1 MNKKIITA
9 FLILFMLLFAFS
21 FQRFIFTY
29 HFSSADV
36 KKNISYLSSDVFKG
50 RMAGTFENVAASS
63 YIKSQFESSGIV
75 PLSSTYYEN
84 FNVVYPEK
92 IDGLPYL
99 RILNK
104 SGEVIKS
111 FEYNKDFK
119 EDTLSF
125 KQNHISFSKASAT
138 NINNDFIKILSGN
151 NICVFYAPTDNKLA
165 FRSSF
170 DANSK
175 IALLIAVK
183 KDVLNT
189 IKDYLSKDNN
199 VDCFIPYKENTA
211 NIHNVVGFISGRD
224 SSLAPIVISAHFDH
238 MGQDFSG
245 NIYSGA
251 LDNASGISFV
261 MEMSKYIKSLGIPDR
276 NIIFVGF
283 NAEEYGFK
291 GSSAFA
297 KTYYSK
303 IKGGKIFN
311 FDMIGG
317 SSSVPLSIM
326 GSKKDTA
333 ATPLIKEV
341 SNICKESH
349 IKYKTL
355 FQDASD
361 HSPFRQLGINA
372 ITFCD
377 DDTTKIHT
385 PNDKSQF
392 INANS
397 IEACYTV
404 ASKEILTSAFS
415 KNPLVL
421 YDKFILV
428 FSAVGSVFAG
438 IYVIQIVVKNKEKPQ
453 K

>member
-9 FLILFMLLFAFS
+9 FLILFILLFAFS

-29 HFSSADV
+29 HFSSAEV

-50 RMAGTFENVAASS
+50 RLAGTFENVAASS
-63 YIKSQFESSGIV
+63 YIKSQFEKSGITA
-75 PLSSTYYEN
+75 LSSTYYED
-84 FNVVYPEK
+84 FNVVYPQK

-104 SGEVIKS
+104 SGEVIKT

-138 NINNDFIKILSGN
+138 NINNDFIKITSGN
-151 NICVFYAPTDNKLA
+151 NICVFYAPTDDKLS

-175 IALLIAVK
+175 LALLIVVK

-189 IKDYLSKDNN
+189 IKDYLNKDNN
-199 VDCFIPYKENTA
+199 VDCFIPYKENTTT
-211 NIHNVVGFISGRD
+211 IHNVVGYISGRD

-238 MGQDFSG
+238 MGEDLSG

-261 MEMSKYIKSLGIPDR
+261 IEMSKYIKSLGTPDR
-276 NIIFVGF
+276 DIIFAGF
-283 NAEEYGFK
+283 NAEEFGFK

-303 IKGGKIFN
+303 IKGGKVFN
-311 FDMIGG
+311 FDMIGA

-326 GSKKDTA
+326 GAKKDNTT
-333 ATPLIKEV
+333 TPLVNEV
-341 SNICKESH
+341 SNICKETNVKS
-349 IKYKTL
+349 KTL

-361 HSPFRQLGINA
+361 HSPFRQLGISA
-372 ITFCD
+372 VTFCD

-385 PNDKSQF
+385 PNDKAEF
-392 INANS
+392 INTTS
-397 IEACYTV
+397 IDTCYTA

-415 KNPLVL
+415 KNPIVL

-428 FSAVGSVFAG
+428 FSAVGFAFTG
-438 IYVIQIVVKNKEKPQ
+438 IYVIQIVVKNKKKRE
-453 K
+453 